1 MGPDLVG
8 LLSLGINSP
17 WEGRSFQSARP
28 RDDKDQIR
36 KLENVVTTL
45 CLFAKSQR
53 DSDDSAAIA
62 FKIICSLPFGIWF
75 EHQGLLQEVP
85 HPSLGLPSH
94 PLESFPS
101 LPVPCITRCSVP

>member
-1 MGPDLVG
+1 MWALTWLVCYLWELTLPGRAGPF
-8 LLSLGINSP
+8 S
-17 WEGRSFQSARP
+17 Q

-53 DSDDSAAIA
+53 DSDDSAAIT
-62 FKIICSLPFGIWF
+62 FKIMCSLPFGIWI

>member
-62 FKIICSLPFGIWF
+62 FKIMCSLPFGIWI
-75 EHQGLLQEVP
+75 EHQGLL
-85 HPSLGLPSH
+85 GSH
-94 PLESFPS
+94 YL
-101 LPVPCITRCSVP
+101 CSAIPALI

>member
-53 DSDDSAAIA
+53 DSDDSAAIT
-62 FKIICSLPFGIWF
+62 FKIMCSLPFGIWI

-85 HPSLGLPSH
+85 HPSLGLPPH
-94 PLESFPS
+94 PLESCPS
-101 LPVPCITRCSVP
+101 LPVPCITCCSIP